1 MCGPYGLV
9 TLFPLKQRDHNRDH
23 GGELISGE
31 TYPFTG
37 HGQADAIGSI
47 GVGSVVVTLGVTA
60 PTPLPTAEMTDAVDS
75 VTSKPAKG
83 ARFRASR
90 AGSFDGHLDE
100 VAAKALPPCMTDRN
114 GARRVRPRR
123 RAAGGRGPRRRRLA
137 RGGGALHAHAPGLPP
152 RAPQLDAHRR
162 RPGSRQRR
170 DQTAYQGGVG
180 LSARRVAGQAR
191 RGRPPRPE
199 RRAAA
204 RAELHRRPQPA
215 RGLRVARTT
224 GGGGRA
230 VEHVLTLVEVSL
242 HGQAR

>member
-9 TLFPLKQRDHNRDH
+9 TLLPLKQRDRNRDH

-100 VAAKALPPCMTDRN
+100 VAAKALPPCMTDRTR
-114 GARRVRPRR
+114 ARRVRPHR
-123 RAAGGRGPRRRRLA
+123 RAADGRGPRRGRPA
-137 RGGGALHAHAPGLPP
+137 RGGGALRAHAPGLPP
-152 RAPQLDAHRR
+152 RAPQLDAQNFMDGRSLR
-162 RPGSRQRR
+162 EGYDSPGPPAAGEGPS
-170 DQTAYQGGVG
+170 
-180 LSARRVAGQAR
+180 SA
-191 RGRPPRPE
+191 
-199 RRAAA
+199 
-204 RAELHRRPQPA
+204 
-215 RGLRVARTT
+215 
-224 GGGGRA
+224 
-230 VEHVLTLVEVSL
+230 S
-242 HGQAR
+242 